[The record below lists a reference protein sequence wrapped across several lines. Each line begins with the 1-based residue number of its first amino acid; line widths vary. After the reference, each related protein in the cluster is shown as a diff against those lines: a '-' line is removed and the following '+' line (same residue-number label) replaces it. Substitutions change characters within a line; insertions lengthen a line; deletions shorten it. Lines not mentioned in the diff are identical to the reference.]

1 MAWYIKNYYKSS
13 MVVSKNILQIKVIT
27 KSRGNEIVG
36 WMDGVLKIKVTAVPE
51 KGKANIAVV
60 KLLATVLHIPMS
72 EIQIESGFITGKKK
86 IILGSKH
93 IAMLHYIYKKRNPA

>member
-1 MAWYIKNYYKSS
+1 

-36 WMDGVLKIKVTAVPE
+36 WMNDVLKIKVTAVPE
-51 KGKANIAVV
+51 KGKANIAII

-72 EIQIESGFITGKKK
+72 EIQIESGFTTSKKN
-86 IILGSKH
+86 IILDSKH
-93 IAMLHYIYKKRNPA
+93 ILTLRRTYI